1 MRKATGVARVD
12 RPVCEPYALHWS
24 RPAKR
29 AISMELPETV
39 AAAALELILG
49 ALRAD
54 PHRVGKPLHPPM
66 EGVWSA
72 RRSMYRVL
80 YRIDDADHTVTIETI
95 QHRRSAYR

>member
-1 MRKATGVARVD
+1 MARVNHSA
-12 RPVCEPYALHWS
+12 CELYTLRWS
-24 RPAKR
+24 RAAKR
-29 AISMELPETV
+29 AINKELPEVV

-54 PHRVGKPLHPPM
+54 PHRVGKPLHAPM

-72 RRSMYRVL
+72 RRAMYRVL

-95 QHRRSAYR
+95 RHRRSAYR